1 MTGLLFAEILIADTV
16 VSSALEMRT
25 VLQNMGYLVRRVEN
39 GQAILEEMLH
49 HPPDLVLLTD
59 NLPDIDGYSVI
70 RQIRSKGHTT
80 FIPMIMLSD
89 RDDQDSIAAALNAGA
104 DEVLVKPV
112 TNAELLLRVRAMLR
126 LKQSTDTLADL
137 NATLEQKVEERTR
150 ALEEA
155 HARLRHAEKLAA
167 LGNMA
172 ASVAHD
178 INNPLTGI
186 LTYLYL
192 MKQDTSADSEMYK
205 DLELIEKQAQVIA
218 QLVKR
223 LQTFSKPPQRVKQPV
238 PLSEI
243 LNDILTLIGHDLRKR
258 NIEVVCECAHSLPEV
273 LAAPDQLSEVFM
285 NLIVNARDAMPDG
298 GTLEIRADV
307 ETENTL
313 LVRVSDTG
321 SGIAPEI
328 MEHLFEPFHTTK
340 GDHGT
345 GLGLAICYRI
355 VEEHEGDIW
364 VDSHLGQGATFMI
377 RLPTARPAFVA

>member
-16 VSSALEMRT
+16 VNSVLEMRT

-39 GQAILEEMLH
+39 GEAILEEMH
-49 HPPDLVLLTD
+49 KHPPDLIILTD
-59 NLPDIDGYSVI
+59 NLPDIDGYSVV
-70 RQIRSKGHTT
+70 RQIRSKGHTA
-80 FIPMIMLSD
+80 FIPIIMLSD

-137 NATLEQKVEERTR
+137 NATLEQKVVERTQ

-167 LGNMA
+167 MGNMA

-192 MKQDTSADSEMYK
+192 MKQDVSTDSEMHN
-205 DLELIEKQAQVIA
+205 DLELIERQAQVIA
-218 QLVKR
+218 QLVKQ
-223 LQTFSKPPQRVKQPV
+223 LQTFSKPPRKVKQPV
-238 PLSEI
+238 PLGDI

-258 NIEVVCECAHSLPEV
+258 NIEVACECAYGLPKV

-285 NLIVNARDAMPDG
+285 NLILNARDAMPDG
-298 GTLEIRADV
+298 GTLEIHADV

-313 LVRVSDTG
+313 LVQVSDTG

-328 MEHLFEPFHTTK
+328 MAHLFEPFHTTK

-364 VDSHLGQGATFMI
+364 VDSQPGEGTTFLI
-377 RLPTARPAFVA
+377 RLPSVQPSATK

>member
-16 VSSALEMRT
+16 VNSVHEMRT

-70 RQIRSKGHTT
+70 RQIRSKGHTA

-104 DEVLVKPV
+104 DEVLVKPI

-167 LGNMA
+167 MGNMA

-192 MKQDTSADSEMYK
+192 MKQDTPADSKMHK
-205 DLELIEKQAQVIA
+205 DLGLIERQAQVIA
-218 QLVKR
+218 QLVKQ
-223 LQTFSKPPQRVKQPV
+223 LQTFSRPPQKVKQPV
-238 PLSEI
+238 PLSET
-243 LNDILTLIGHDLRKR
+243 LNDILTLIGHDLSKR
-258 NIEVVCECAHSLPEV
+258 NIEVACECAYSLPKV

-364 VDSHLGQGATFMI
+364 VDSHLGQGTTFMI
-377 RLPTARPAFVA
+377 RLPAAQPAFVE

>member
-16 VSSALEMRT
+16 VSSVLEMRT

-39 GQAILEEMLH
+39 GQAILEETRD
-49 HPPDLVLLTD
+49 HPPDLILLTD
-59 NLPDIDGYSVI
+59 NLPDIDGHSVI
-70 RQIRSKGHTT
+70 RQIRSKGHTA
-80 FIPMIMLSD
+80 FIPMIILSD

-126 LKQSTDTLADL
+126 LKQSTDTLTDL

-167 LGNMA
+167 MGNMA

-192 MKQDTSADSEMYK
+192 MKQDAPVDSEMQK
-205 DLELIEKQAQVIA
+205 DLELIERQAQVIA
-218 QLVKR
+218 QLVKQ
-223 LQTFSKPPQRVKQPV
+223 LQTFSRPPQKDKHPV
-238 PLSEI
+238 PLGAI

-258 NIEVVCECAHSLPEV
+258 NIKVACECAYSLPEV

-298 GTLEIRADV
+298 GTLEIRAEV

-355 VEEHEGDIW
+355 MEEHEGDIW
-364 VDSHLGQGATFMI
+364 VDSRPGQGTTFMI
-377 RLPTARPAFVA
+377 RLPSVQPSIVE